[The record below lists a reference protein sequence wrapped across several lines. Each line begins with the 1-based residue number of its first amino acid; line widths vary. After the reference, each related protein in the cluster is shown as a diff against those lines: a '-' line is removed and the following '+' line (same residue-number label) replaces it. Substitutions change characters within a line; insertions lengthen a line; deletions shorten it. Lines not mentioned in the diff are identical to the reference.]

1 MTCAYF
7 VYFHLYVRKNVDILA
22 VKKNLDC
29 FHCFLLFSLGSW
41 SWSPMRYLSFIQRLN
56 FKEKQYWMQQNVFI
70 KLPHFLH
77 QIFMISVQIDPHIF
91 YEICTS
97 FGFSWR
103 RKSIFVPGKQ
113 ANLVKTASGPA
124 FDVCCHEKSTKLLS
138 IQKFPSL
145 GLEFTLIEDIIP
157 SARICNSFSARPSV
171 CHKNLNFS
179 QMVKW
184 IFPELLGVL
193 LTT

>member
-1 MTCAYF
+1 MTCAHF
-7 VYFHLYVRKNVDILA
+7 VYFHLYVDILA

-103 RKSIFVPGKQ
+103 RKVFLSLASQPCESSIWSRIWRLLSWKINQ
-113 ANLVKTASGPA
+113 
-124 FDVCCHEKSTKLLS
+124 TKLLLTQKSLS
-138 IQKFPSL
+138 IELKV
-145 GLEFTLIEDIIP
+145 TLKI
-157 SARICNSFSARPSV
+157 
-171 CHKNLNFS
+171 
-179 QMVKW
+179 
-184 IFPELLGVL
+184 
-193 LTT
+193 